1 MNKYN
6 IVIEELEYFFDNNN
20 NNHKNLLFIIL
31 SEYDEI
37 NNA

>member
-6 IVIEELEYFFDNNN
+6 LVIQELEYFFDNNN
-20 NNHKNLLFIIL
+20 NNHNQLLFVIL

-37 NNA
+37 A